1 MYKAALL
8 LLLLNSSSVLSVQG
22 TLDITDL
29 TEDDAGKKRADV
41 WFSGVHEVQDLAQ
54 LSWAYLKDIQCWLW
68 SDKREEKKGDAEW
81 SWHRLGWDSL
91 HVLTDWFARLTEGR
105 DLTHG
110 MITNLTGL
118 QVDLERRIHGQNLA
132 VHQILSSLEM
142 FLQDHG
148 PKNTLVLS
156 FHGWTGT
163 GKNLAARIMAENLYQ
178 DGQRSRCTKVFI
190 PQLHFPH
197 LSHLEAY
204 KVQLAKQ
211 IREVSSRCA
220 QPLFVFDESDKIP
233 ASLLHY
239 IVPLLSATDAQ
250 EARPIFIFLS
260 GIGGSAINEVALNFW
275 RAGRHREEITYD
287 ALDRPLKAVIRQS
300 EAPATL
306 PPHRGSGRCLCAFSA
321 PGAASREAVCPR
333 CLSGPRSTIHGE
345 RSGTCHQGAA
355 VRAEG

>member
-68 SDKREEKKGDAEW
+68 SDKREEKKGDA
-81 SWHRLGWDSL
+81 
-91 HVLTDWFARLTEGR
+91 
-105 DLTHG
+105 
-110 MITNLTGL
+110 GL

-300 EAPATL
+300 EVQLL
-306 PPHRGSGRCLCAFSA
+306 PHYLLTAGLVDAFVPFLPLERRHVKLCAQDVLVARGLPYTESDLEPVIKELLFVPKDEKVFSA
-321 PGAASREAVCPR
+321 
-333 CLSGPRSTIHGE
+333 
-345 RSGTCHQGAA
+345 QGCKQVAQ
-355 VRAEG
+355 RINFMKF